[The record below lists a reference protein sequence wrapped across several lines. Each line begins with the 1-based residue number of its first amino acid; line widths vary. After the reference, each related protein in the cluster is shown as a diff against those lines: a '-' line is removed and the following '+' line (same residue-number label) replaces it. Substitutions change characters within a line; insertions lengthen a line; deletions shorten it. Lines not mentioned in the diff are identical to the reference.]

1 VLRRVDSSGRRRS
14 RSRARAPKRSL
25 SLLLVALGLLLV
37 QGPTLLHLLL
47 VPHATCEHG
56 ELIERAA
63 ARPTPPEVRLP
74 KRSAEL
80 RWPEAPSGEQQ
91 VERAHGDRDGHE
103 HCEALAV
110 RHTLPALPMAIAS
123 ASLVWIAPI
132 DATGEGCE
140 TRPVPLLALAPKSS
154 PPV

>member
-1 VLRRVDSSGRRRS
+1 
-14 RSRARAPKRSL
+14 
-25 SLLLVALGLLLV
+25 LVALGLLLV

-56 ELIERAA
+56 ELIEAAA
-63 ARPTPPEVRLP
+63 ARPSL
-74 KRSAEL
+74 
-80 RWPEAPSGEQQ
+80 PEAHSEAQSGEQQ
-91 VERAHGDRDGHE
+91 FERAHGDRDGHE

-110 RHTLPALPMAIAS
+110 RHTLPAFPAPIAS

>member
-1 VLRRVDSSGRRRS
+1 
-14 RSRARAPKRSL
+14 
-25 SLLLVALGLLLV
+25 LLLV

-56 ELIERAA
+56 ELIEASVA
-63 ARPTPPEVRLP
+63 HQPSPPEARREP
-74 KRSAEL
+74 R
-80 RWPEAPSGEQQ
+80 SGEQQ
-91 VERAHGDRDGHE
+91 FERAHGDRDGHE

-110 RHTLPALPMAIAS
+110 RHMVPALPAPIAS
-123 ASLVWIAPI
+123 ASLVWITPI